1 MKTLVT
7 GATGFI
13 GTHLVRALVADGRE
27 VRCLT
32 RTPDNKQ
39 KIAQLGAE
47 VFVGDLL
54 NIDSLTAALKC
65 VNTIYHLAGEV
76 YSWNVKDYV
85 AVNVHGTQNLLEC
98 SLNNGIERFIHCSSI
113 AAAGPNPDKN
123 TLLTENLPCSPITP
137 YGQSKLEAE
146 KIVLHYYHTFK
157 LPIVIIRP
165 PTVYGPGQSDAIT
178 EFFRQVK
185 KGRFYL
191 IDDGQY
197 LRSLCYISNLIDGF
211 LLAEKKREAE
221 GEIFYISDK
230 EVYTFKE
237 IALKIAEA
245 ENIKLIFVNLPSSIA
260 DTAMFTFSFLQKYF
274 NLNILKLYTI
284 GTLKKNLGCSILK
297 AEENLSFKPNIDL
310 RKGVETTYQ
319 YLKQNKAL

>member
-13 GTHLVRALVADGRE
+13 GTHLVRTLVADGRD

-32 RTPDNKQ
+32 RTPDNKK
-39 KIAQLGAE
+39 KIEELGAE
-47 VFVGDLL
+47 AFIGDLL
-54 NIDSLTAALKC
+54 DTHSLTAALKG
-65 VNTIYHLAGEV
+65 VDTIYHLAGEV
-76 YSWNVKDYV
+76 YSRNVNDYS
-85 AVNVHGTQNLLEC
+85 AVNVAGTQNLLEC
-98 SLNNGIERFIHCSSI
+98 CRNNDIERFIHCSSI
-113 AAAGPNPDKN
+113 AAAGPNPDKK
-123 TLLTENLPCSPITP
+123 TLLTEQLPCHPITP
-137 YGQSKLEAE
+137 YGQSKLDAE
-146 KIVLHYYHTFK
+146 SIVLHYYQTFK
-157 LPIVIIRP
+157 LPVVIIRP

-185 KGRFYL
+185 KGKFYL

-211 LLAEKKREAE
+211 LLAEKKREAV

-230 EVYTFKE
+230 EIYTFKE

-245 ENIKLIFVNLPSSIA
+245 ENIQLVFVNLPSSIA
-260 DTAMFTFSFLQKYF
+260 DAAMFAFYFLQKYF

-297 AEENLSFKPNIDL
+297 AEEILSFKPNIDL

-319 YLKQNKAL
+319 YLKVNNAL